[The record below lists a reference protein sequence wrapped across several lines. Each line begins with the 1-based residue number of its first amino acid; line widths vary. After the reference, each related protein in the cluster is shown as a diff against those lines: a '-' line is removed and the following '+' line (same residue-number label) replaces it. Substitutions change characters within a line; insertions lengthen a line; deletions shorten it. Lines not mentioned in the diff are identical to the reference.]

1 MNLNFP
7 SLTEYESVFLET
19 LSFLDRQQVP
29 ERIWK
34 KDYKLWSQHPA
45 EVANRLGWLDVMNS
59 MRKEIPELK
68 TFGDKIRQD
77 GTSDVVLLG
86 MGGSSL
92 GAEVL
97 NRTFGN
103 EKGYPQMTVLD
114 SVIPE
119 AVNSVSQ
126 SIDPAK
132 TQFLVSSKSGT
143 TAETRALFDYFYAFE
158 FDNCGPEAGHHFTV
172 ITDRSSPLDTLG
184 REKNIRRIFDNPEEL
199 GGRYSV
205 LSYFGLVPA
214 ITLGIDV
221 EELLSGADAIRMK
234 CGPDVK
240 AEDNDGCRLGA
251 YLAVL
256 AKKGRDKVT
265 FITSPS
271 LESFSLWAEQL
282 IAESTGKN
290 GKGLIPVVGEPQVEG
305 DLYGIDRQFVYL
317 RSKDNDNGTVDSF
330 IKQVMSSGQPVAMVE
345 IENNLELGALF
356 YLWEFAVAIAGML
369 IGVQPFNQPDVQ
381 SSKDA
386 TKRILE
392 KYEKTGQL
400 PSVEVRKSFYDM
412 LSQAKE
418 NDYFAIMAYLQQTP
432 RTDSV
437 FYELRRRVLKNYKLA
452 TTLGY
457 GPRFLH
463 STGQL
468 HKGGPNKGLFLQVVS
483 DSYKDILIPGRSYSF
498 GTMSDAE
505 SLGDLEALR
514 SLNRS
519 VVRVALDSSH
529 IDDILE

>member
-1 MNLNFP
+1 MNLTFP
-7 SLTEYESVFLET
+7 SLGEHESVFLET
-19 LSFLDRQQVP
+19 LSFLDRLQVP

-34 KDYKLWSQHPA
+34 KDYTLWSQHPT
-45 EVANRLGWLDVMNS
+45 EVADRLGWLDVMDS
-59 MRKEIPELK
+59 MRKEVPELK

-77 GTSDVVLLG
+77 GTSDAILLG

-97 NRTFGN
+97 NHTFGN
-103 EKGYPQMTVLD
+103 EQGYPRMTVLD

-119 AVNSVSQ
+119 AVNSVSE
-126 SIDPAK
+126 SIDPVK

-143 TAETRALFDYFYAFE
+143 TAETRALFDYFYALE
-158 FDNCGPEAGHHFTV
+158 ADNCGPEAGYHFTV
-172 ITDRSSPLDTLG
+172 ITDRGSPLEILG
-184 REKNIRRIFDNPEEL
+184 KEKNIRRIFDNPEEL

-214 ITLGIDV
+214 VMLGVDI
-221 EELLSGADAIRMK
+221 EKLLSGADAIRRR

-240 AEDNDGCRLGA
+240 AEDNDGCRLGS
-251 YLAVL
+251 YLATL

-265 FITSPS
+265 FVTSPS
-271 LESFSLWAEQL
+271 LESFGLWTEQL
-282 IAESTGKN
+282 IAESTGKS

-305 DLYGIDRQFVYL
+305 DLYGSDRQFVYL
-317 RSKDNDNGTVDSF
+317 RSKDSDNETVDSF
-330 IKQVMSSGQPVAMVE
+330 INQVKSSGHPVAVVE
-345 IENNLELGALF
+345 IENKLELGALF
-356 YLWEFAVAIAGML
+356 YLWEFAIATAGIL
-369 IGVQPFNQPDVQ
+369 IGIQPFNQPDVQ

-392 KYEKTGQL
+392 KYENTGEL
-400 PSVEVRKSFYDM
+400 PSVEVRKSFSDL

-418 NDYFAIMAYLQQTP
+418 NDYFVIMAYIKQTP

-437 FYELRRRVLKNYKLA
+437 FYELRRKVLKNYKLA

-505 SLGDLEALR
+505 SLGDLEALQ
-514 SLNRS
+514 SLNRR
-519 VVRVALDSSH
+519 VVRVALDPSH
-529 IDDILE
+529 LDDILK